1 MEMENLKALLNSCN
15 SQYDFVK
22 CYELEQGK
30 KYEVSVFKYVNT
42 KYGKKVVVILDNKL
56 QVFLPDRFLEKFTKE
71 KIELYN
77 QKSKTKFNLI
87 YSGEKK
93 LNNGKTMHLIDF
105 E

>member
-1 MEMENLKALLNSCN
+1 MEMENLKALLNNCN
-15 SQYDFVK
+15 LQYDFVK

-30 KYEVSVFKYVNT
+30 KYEVSVFKYVKT

-56 QVFLPDRFLEKFTKE
+56 QVFLPDRFLKEFTKE

-77 QKSKTKFNLI
+77 QKSKTKYNLI
-87 YSGEKK
+87 YNGEKK